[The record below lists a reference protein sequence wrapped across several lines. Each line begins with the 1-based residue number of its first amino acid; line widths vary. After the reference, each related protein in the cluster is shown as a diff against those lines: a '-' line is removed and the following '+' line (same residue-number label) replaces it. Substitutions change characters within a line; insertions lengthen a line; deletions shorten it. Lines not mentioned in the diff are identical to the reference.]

1 MILSR
6 LFTAL
11 IERGVTVVAT
21 SNRPPQDLYKDGLNR
36 EHFLPF
42 IALIEA
48 RLDVMGLNGP
58 TDYRRH
64 RLGDGKRWFVPADAA
79 ATEALSAAFFR
90 LPYYPPEDRAHVPS
104 LDLAVGAGRTL
115 PVPKARQGAA
125 VFSFRRLCGEA
136 RGASED
142 RK

>member
-1 MILSR
+1 MVVNNSAVAMILSR

-21 SNRPPQDLYKDGLNR
+21 SNRPPGDLYKDGLNR

-42 IALIEA
+42 IALVEA

-64 RLGDGKRWFVPADAA
+64 RLGDGRRWFVPADAA
-79 ATEALSAAFFR
+79 ATQALSAAFFR
-90 LPYYPPEDRAHVPS
+90 LADHPPPDPAPPPPPHPHPR
-104 LDLAVGAGRTL
+104 GGR
-115 PVPKARQGAA
+115 P
-125 VFSFRRLCGEA
+125 
-136 RGASED
+136 
-142 RK
+142 